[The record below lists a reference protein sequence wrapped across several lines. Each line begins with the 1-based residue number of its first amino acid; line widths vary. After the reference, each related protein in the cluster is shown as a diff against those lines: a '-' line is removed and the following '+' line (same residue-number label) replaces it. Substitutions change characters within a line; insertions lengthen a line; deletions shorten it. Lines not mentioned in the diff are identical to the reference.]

1 MKKPGMLLGFLIGF
15 TGLAAA
21 QEAAAPA
28 INSGDTAWMLV
39 ASALVLL
46 MTPGL
51 ALFYG
56 GMVRKKNMLEVLM
69 KTMITVAV
77 MSIQWVLWG
86 YSLAFAPGNSFIGGL
101 DYIGLRNVGLGPVDD
116 LTIPHQLFMVFQGMF
131 AIITP
136 ALIIGA
142 FVERM
147 KFSAFLIFIVLWGTF
162 VYDPVCHW
170 VWGGGWIGELGALDF
185 AGGTVVHI
193 NAGVAA
199 LVTALIIGKRKN
211 GSHAPTPHNLPITVL
226 GAALLWFGW
235 FGFNAGSQLAADSV
249 AVNAF
254 VVTNI
259 AAAAASLSWIF
270 LDWAFTGRPTMLG
283 FVTGAV
289 SGLVAITP
297 ASGFVG
303 AGGALA
309 IGFAAAVICYFAVSI
324 VKPKLGYD
332 DSLDAFGVHG
342 IGGMVGAL
350 LTGVFALESVGGVKG
365 LVEGNAAQMWPQFV
379 SVIATIGYAAVMTFI
394 IYKAIDLV
402 IGVRV
407 DDRTESMGIDLQ
419 EHNER
424 AYTLL
429 D

>member
-1 MKKPGMLLGFLIGF
+1 MKRFMTLLILLFGTAGAA
-15 TGLAAA
+15 LA
-21 QEAAAPA
+21 EAKSAPA
-28 INSGDTAWMLV
+28 IDSGDTTWILI
-39 ASALVLL
+39 ASALVFL

-56 GMVRKKNMLEVLM
+56 GMVRRKNTLEVLM
-69 KTMITVAV
+69 KTMITAAV

-86 YSLAFAPGNSFIGGL
+86 YSLAFAPGNAFIGGL
-101 DYIGLRNVGLGPVDD
+101 DYIGLMNVGLEPAEGM
-116 LTIPHQLFMVFQGMF
+116 TIPHQLFMVFQGMF

-147 KFSAFLIFIVLWGTF
+147 KFSAFLIFIVLWGTL

-170 VWGGGWIGELGALDF
+170 VWGGGWIGEMGTLDF

-211 GSHAPTPHNLPITVL
+211 STHAPTPHNLPITVL

-235 FGFNAGSQLAADSV
+235 FGFNAGSQLAADGV

-259 AAAAASLSWIF
+259 AAAAAALSWIF
-270 LDWAFTGRPTMLG
+270 LDRLFTGRPTMLG

-289 SGLVAITP
+289 AGLVAITP

-303 AGGALA
+303 IGGALA
-309 IGFAAAVICYFAVSI
+309 IGPAAAVICYFAVSI
-324 VKPKLGYD
+324 VKPRLGYD

-342 IGGMVGAL
+342 IGGMAGAI
-350 LTGVFALESVGGVKG
+350 LTGVFALESIGGVKG
-365 LVEGNAAQMWPQFV
+365 LVEGNTSLMWPQFI
-379 SVIATIGYAAVMTFI
+379 SVAATIGYAAVMTFI
-394 IYKAIDLV
+394 IYKAIDIV

-407 DDRTESMGIDLQ
+407 DDRTETMGIDLQ